1 MSFHFFLLKFKAFHP
16 LKSLNIFIYFFFVLS
31 ETSYCEDI
39 FPPPICKSHRCLS
52 GKCLE
57 KSFVCD
63 GKIDCHDGSDEKMT
77 MCQQRGY
84 KRGEL
89 FKFYEKSIK
98 NVFTVTF
105 KMYR

>member
-1 MSFHFFLLKFKAFHP
+1 MRLLKFKAFHP
-16 LKSLNIFIYFFFVLS
+16 LKSLFFIIFFS

-57 KSFVCD
+57 RSFICD
-63 GKIDCHDGSDEKMT
+63 GKIDCHDGSDEKKT
-77 MCQQRGY
+77 MCQERGY

-89 FKFYEKSIK
+89 
-98 NVFTVTF
+98 
-105 KMYR
+105 